1 MCVKYSSHLVFNQ
14 NHRISFP
21 YTTHFVFAIIS
32 FWNFLRKNKLYAA
45 VNLVGL
51 TVSMAFVL
59 LLAVYIQRQLTTD
72 SFQQN
77 ADRIYVVANEDNVTM
92 GYWLDKHLK
101 NNFPEIE
108 KGCCVANIASAA
120 AFNIDGERVYGST
133 MAADSTFFEMFSYDL
148 VEGNKADWRVSQDRC
163 MVSRE
168 FANAH
173 FGDKDP
179 LGQTISLNYEGSFQL
194 TVCGVY
200 EDFGNSILKA
210 PDVLIRGDL
219 MPKINSSHDEFMS
232 NAGGGICFVMAYPG
246 ADLQGR
252 HDDILDW
259 CEENFWVYK
268 SQYDKVRIIPLRDMY
283 FLNEGIR
290 YGSDTI
296 QFGNRSFVNLL
307 LAMCILLLAFAVLNY
322 INMTTA
328 LTGFRAKEM
337 ATRRLVGADKR
348 SIFFKVISE
357 STLICGISML
367 LAILLAEALAP
378 TASRI
383 LEYQVSVFK
392 AVTPV
397 NILLVLG
404 FILVLGILAG
414 IVPALLIQ
422 KAQPIEIVRGT
433 LRLKTKTVYS
443 KVIIV
448 VQNVVAVV
456 MLVSALTIG
465 LQIRHMVSADLG
477 YNTKDI
483 LVVDNAFGQ
492 TGQIRPLLDKW
503 REEPCVEEVG
513 QGDGIP
519 LGGTNNWTMEMP
531 DGHWVS
537 FQQIQGDDK
546 YFDILGLKV
555 KQDNHQPNKWW
566 LNEYAF
572 KQIGIEETATEFQTA
587 QNGTRSI
594 GGIYYDFKIRPLEQ
608 DQSAAMIYN
617 RGENPDDDYPW
628 VLLVKTTGDQAAAK
642 KQVEAACKEVF
653 PDRLFEA
660 QYIEEMIE
668 DGFADESRV
677 LNIVLIFTLLSILVS
692 ALGLFAMSS
701 YYMQQEIRS
710 VSVKKVFGADYSGV
724 LKELV
729 LSFMKMVGIAFVIGV
744 PIAWFIM
751 SRWLSGYGHRINLYW
766 WIFVVAGLIVA
777 LIAIASV
784 LYQSIKTARTNPA
797 EALKKE

>member
-1 MCVKYSSHLVFNQ
+1 MK
-14 NHRISFP
+14 
-21 YTTHFVFAIIS
+21 S

-179 LGQTISLNYEGSFQL
+179 LGQIISFNYEGSFQL

-210 PDVLIRGDL
+210 PDVLIRGDI
-219 MPKINSSHDEFMS
+219 MPKINSSHDEYMS

-465 LQIRHMVSADLG
+465 LQIRHMISADLG
-477 YNTKDI
+477 YNTKNI

-492 TGQIRPLLDKW
+492 AGQIRPLLDKW

-628 VLLVKTTGDQAAAK
+628 VLLVKTTGDQATAK
-642 KQVEAACKEVF
+642 KRVEAIAAEVF
-653 PDRLFEA
+653 PGRLFEA

-744 PIAWFIM
+744 PIAWLIM
-751 SRWLSGYGHRINLYW
+751 NHWLSGYGHRINLYW

>member
-1 MCVKYSSHLVFNQ
+1 MK
-14 NHRISFP
+14 
-21 YTTHFVFAIIS
+21 S

-179 LGQTISLNYEGSFQL
+179 LGQIISFNYEGSFQL

-210 PDVLIRGDL
+210 PDVLIRGDI

-246 ADLQGR
+246 ADLQAR
-252 HDDILDW
+252 HSDILDW

-456 MLVSALTIG
+456 MLVSALTMG
-465 LQIRHMVSADLG
+465 LQIRHMISADLG

-492 TGQIRPLLDKW
+492 AGQIRPLLDKW

-628 VLLVKTTGDQAAAK
+628 ILLVKTTGDQAAAK

-653 PDRLFEA
+653 PDRRFEA

-744 PIAWFIM
+744 PIAWLIM
-751 SRWLSGYGHRINLYW
+751 NRWLSGYGHRIDLHW
-766 WIFVVAGLIVA
+766 WIFVLAGLAVA
-777 LIAIASV
+777 VIAAISV

>member
-1 MCVKYSSHLVFNQ
+1 MK
-14 NHRISFP
+14 
-21 YTTHFVFAIIS
+21 S

-148 VEGNKADWRVSQDRC
+148 LEGNKADWRVSQDRC

-179 LGQTISLNYEGSFQL
+179 LGQIISFNYDGSFQL

-210 PDVLIRGDL
+210 PDVLIRGDI

-337 ATRRLVGADKR
+337 ATRRLVGSNKR
-348 SIFFKVISE
+348 SIFLKVISE

-367 LAILLAEALAP
+367 LAILLAEALSP
-378 TASRI
+378 LASQI
-383 LEYQVSVFK
+383 LKYQVSIFK
-392 AVTPV
+392 AVMPV
-397 NILLVLG
+397 NVLLVLG
-404 FILVLGILAG
+404 FIALLGVLSG

-422 KAQPIEIVRGT
+422 QAQPIEIVRGT

-443 KVIIV
+443 KVIII

-456 MLVSALTIG
+456 MLVSALTMG
-465 LQIRHMVSADLG
+465 LQIRHMISADLG

-492 TGQIRPLLDKW
+492 TGQIRPLLD
-503 REEPCVEEVG
+503 RLRAEPCVEEVG

-519 LGGTNNWTMEMP
+519 LGGTNNLTMEMP

-555 KQDNHQPNKWW
+555 KQDNHQRAWW

-572 KQIGIEETATEFQTA
+572 KQIGIEETATEFQSA
-587 QNGTRSI
+587 KNGTRQI
-594 GGIYYDFKIRPLEQ
+594 GGIYYDFKIRPLEE

-628 VLLVKTTGDQAAAK
+628 ILLVKTTGDQAAAK

-677 LNIVLIFTLLSILVS
+677 LNIVLIFTLLFILMS

-751 SRWLSGYGHRINLYW
+751 NRWLSGYGHRIDLYW
-766 WIFVVAGLIVA
+766 WIFALAGLTVVF
-777 LIAIASV
+777 IAAISV

>member
-1 MCVKYSSHLVFNQ
+1 MK
-14 NHRISFP
+14 
-21 YTTHFVFAIIS
+21 S
-32 FWNFLRKNKLYAA
+32 FWNFLRKNKLYGAI
-45 VNLVGL
+45 NLVGL

-59 LLAVYIQRQLTTD
+59 LLAVYVQRQLSTD
-72 SFQQN
+72 SFQEN
-77 ADRIYVVANEDNVTM
+77 ADRIYVIANEDNVTM

-108 KGCCVANIASAA
+108 KGCCVANMSSSAA
-120 AFNIDGERVYGST
+120 FSIDGERVYGST

-148 VEGNKADWRVSQDRC
+148 VKGNKADWRVSWDRC
-163 MVSRE
+163 MVSEE
-168 FANAH
+168 FANAN
-173 FGDKDP
+173 FGEKDP
-179 LGQTISLNYEGSFQL
+179 IGQIIQFNYEGSFPL
-194 TVCGVY
+194 TVCGIY
-200 EDFGNSILKA
+200 KEFGNSILKA
-210 PDVLIRGDL
+210 PDVLVRGEM
-219 MPKINSSHDEFMS
+219 MPKTNSSHDEYMS

-246 ADLQGR
+246 ADLLARQG
-252 HDDILDW
+252 DILDW

-307 LAMCILLLAFAVLNY
+307 LAMCLLLLAFAVLNY

-348 SIFFKVISE
+348 SIFLKVIAE

-367 LAILLAEALAP
+367 LAILLAEALCP
-378 TASRI
+378 TVSRL
-383 LEYQVSVFK
+383 LEYQVSIFK

-397 NILLVLG
+397 NMLLVLG

-642 KQVEAACKEVF
+642 KRVEAVAGEVF
-653 PDRLFEA
+653 PGRLFEG
-660 QYIEEMIE
+660 QYIEEMIA

-744 PIAWFIM
+744 PIAWLIM
-751 SRWLSGYGHRINLYW
+751 NHWLSGYGHRIGLHW
-766 WIFVVAGLIVA
+766 WIFLAAGAVVA
-777 LIAIASV
+777 LIAIVSV

>member
-1 MCVKYSSHLVFNQ
+1 MK
-14 NHRISFP
+14 
-21 YTTHFVFAIIS
+21 S
-32 FWNFLRKNKLYAA
+32 FWNFIKKNKLYGAI
-45 VNLVGL
+45 NLVGL

-59 LLAVYIQRQLTTD
+59 LLAVYVQRQLSTD
-72 SFQQN
+72 TFQEN
-77 ADRIYVVANEDNVTM
+77 ADRIYVIANEDNVTM

-148 VEGNKADWRVSQDRC
+148 LEGNKADWRVSQDRC

-179 LGQTISLNYEGSFQL
+179 LGQIISFNYEGSFQL

-210 PDVLIRGDL
+210 PDVLIRGDI
-219 MPKINSSHDEFMS
+219 MPKINSSHDEYMS

-246 ADLQGR
+246 ADLQAR
-252 HDDILDW
+252 HSDILDW

-348 SIFFKVISE
+348 SIFFKVIYE

-492 TGQIRPLLDKW
+492 TGKIRPLLDKW

-628 VLLVKTTGDQAAAK
+628 ILLVKTTGDQAAAK

>member
-1 MCVKYSSHLVFNQ
+1 MK
-14 NHRISFP
+14 
-21 YTTHFVFAIIS
+21 S
-32 FWNFLRKNKLYAA
+32 FWNFLKKNKLYGAI
-45 VNLVGL
+45 NLVGL

-59 LLAVYIQRQLTTD
+59 LLAVYIQRQLSTD
-72 SFQQN
+72 SFQEN
-77 ADRIYVVANEDNVTM
+77 ADRVFVIGNDNSVQM

-108 KGCCVANIASAA
+108 KGCCVANVASAD
-120 AFNIDGERVYGST
+120 AFTIGGELVYGST

-148 VEGNKADWRVSQDRC
+148 VEGNKADWRVSWDRC

-168 FANAH
+168 FANVH

-179 LGQTISLNYEGSFQL
+179 IGQVVTYNNGNYQL
-194 TVCGVY
+194 TVCGIY

-210 PDVLIRGDL
+210 PDVLLRGEI
-219 MPKINSSHDEFMS
+219 MTKINSANNEEMS
-232 NAGGGICFVMAYPG
+232 NAGSGICFVMAYPG
-246 ADLQGR
+246 ADLQAR
-252 HDDILDW
+252 HGDILDW

-283 FLNEGIR
+283 FLEEGTR
-290 YGSDTI
+290 DGTETI

-348 SIFFKVISE
+348 SIFLKVIAE

-367 LAILLAEALAP
+367 LAILLAEALSPAV
-378 TASRI
+378 SRM
-383 LEYQVSVFK
+383 LEYQVSIFK
-392 AVTPV
+392 AITPV
-397 NILLVLG
+397 NVLLVLG
-404 FILVLGILAG
+404 FIVVLGVLSG

-443 KVIIV
+443 KVIII
-448 VQNVVAVV
+448 VQNVVAII
-456 MLVSALTIG
+456 MLVSALTMG
-465 LQIRHMVSADLG
+465 LQIRHLVTADLG

-492 TGQIRPLLDKW
+492 TGQIRPLLD
-503 REEPCVEEVG
+503 RLRAEPCVEEVG

-519 LGGTNNWTMEMP
+519 LGGTNNWTMELP
-531 DGHWVS
+531 DGRWVS

-555 KQDNHQPNKWW
+555 KQDNHQRAWW

-572 KQIGIEETATEFQTA
+572 KQIGIEETATEFQSA
-587 QNGTRSI
+587 KNGTRQI
-594 GGIYYDFKIRPLEQ
+594 GGIYYDFKIRPLEA
-608 DQSAAMIYN
+608 DQSAALIYN

-668 DGFADESRV
+668 DGFSDESRV

-751 SRWLSGYGHRINLYW
+751 NRWLSGYGHRINLHW
-766 WIFVVAGLIVA
+766 WIFALAGLAVA
-777 LIAIASV
+777 IIAAISV
-784 LYQSIKTARTNPA
+784 LYQSVKTAQTNPA

>member
-1 MCVKYSSHLVFNQ
+1 MK
-14 NHRISFP
+14 
-21 YTTHFVFAIIS
+21 S
-32 FWNFLRKNKLYAA
+32 FWNFLRKNKLYGAI
-45 VNLVGL
+45 NLVGL

-59 LLAVYIQRQLTTD
+59 LLAVYIQRQLSTD
-72 SFQQN
+72 SFQEN
-77 ADRIYVVANEDNVTM
+77 ADRIYVIANEDNVTM

-108 KGCCVANIASAA
+108 KGCCVANMSSSAA
-120 AFNIDGERVYGST
+120 FSIDGERVYGST
-133 MAADSTFFEMFSYDL
+133 MAADSTFFEIFSYDL
-148 VEGNKADWRVSQDRC
+148 VKGNKADWRVSWDRC
-163 MVSRE
+163 MVSEE
-168 FANAH
+168 FANAN
-173 FGDKDP
+173 FGEKDP
-179 LGQTISLNYEGSFQL
+179 IGQIIQFNYEGTFPL
-194 TVCGVY
+194 TVCGIY
-200 EDFGNSILKA
+200 KEFGNSILKA
-210 PDVLIRGDL
+210 PDVLVRGEM
-219 MPKINSSHDEFMS
+219 MPKTNSSHDEYMS

-246 ADLQGR
+246 ADLLARQ
-252 HDDILDW
+252 DDILSW
-259 CEENFWVYK
+259 CEEHFWVYK

-307 LAMCILLLAFAVLNY
+307 LAMCLLLLAFAVLNY

-337 ATRRLVGADKR
+337 ATRRLVGAEKR
-348 SIFFKVISE
+348 SIFLKVILE
-357 STLICGISML
+357 STIICAISML
-367 LAILLAEALAP
+367 LAILLAEAFAP

-642 KQVEAACKEVF
+642 KRVEAVAGEVF
-653 PDRLFEA
+653 PGRLFEG
-660 QYIEEMIE
+660 QYIEEMIA
-668 DGFADESRV
+668 DGFKDESRV
-677 LNIVLIFTLLSILVS
+677 LKIVFIFTLLSILVS

-744 PIAWFIM
+744 PIAWLIM
-751 SRWLSGYGHRINLYW
+751 NHWLSGYGHRIDLYW
-766 WIFVVAGLIVA
+766 WIFLAAGAVVA

>member
-1 MCVKYSSHLVFNQ
+1 MK
-14 NHRISFP
+14 
-21 YTTHFVFAIIS
+21 S
-32 FWNFLRKNKLYAA
+32 FWNFLKKNKLYGAI
-45 VNLVGL
+45 NLVGL

-59 LLAVYIQRQLTTD
+59 LLAVYVQRQLSTD
-72 SFQQN
+72 TFQEN
-77 ADRIYVVANEDNVTM
+77 ADRIYVIANEDNVTM

-120 AFNIDGERVYGST
+120 AFNINGERVYGST

-179 LGQTISLNYEGSFQL
+179 LGQIISFNYEGSFQL

-210 PDVLIRGDL
+210 PDVLIRGDI
-219 MPKINSSHDEFMS
+219 MPKINSSHDEYMS

-246 ADLQGR
+246 ADLQAR
-252 HDDILDW
+252 HSDILDW

-628 VLLVKTTGDQAAAK
+628 ILLVKTTGDQAAAK

>member
-1 MCVKYSSHLVFNQ
+1 MK
-14 NHRISFP
+14 
-21 YTTHFVFAIIS
+21 S
-32 FWNFLRKNKLYAA
+32 FWNFLRKNKLYGTI
-45 VNLVGL
+45 NLVGL

-59 LLAVYIQRQLTTD
+59 LLAVYIQRQLSTD
-72 SFQQN
+72 SFQEN
-77 ADRIYVVANEDNVTM
+77 ADRIYVVANDNSVQM

-108 KGCCVANIASAA
+108 KGCCVANVASAD
-120 AFNIDGERVYGST
+120 AFTIGGELVYGST
-133 MAADSTFFEMFSYDL
+133 MAADSTFFEMFSYAL
-148 VEGNKADWRVSQDRC
+148 VEGNKADWRVSWDRC

-168 FANAH
+168 FANVH

-179 LGQTISLNYEGSFQL
+179 IGQVVTYNNGNYQL
-194 TVCGVY
+194 TVCGIY

-210 PDVLIRGDL
+210 PDVLLRGEI
-219 MPKINSSHDEFMS
+219 MTKINSANNEEMS
-232 NAGGGICFVMAYPG
+232 NAGSGICFVMAYPG
-246 ADLQGR
+246 ADLQAR
-252 HDDILDW
+252 HSDILDW

-283 FLNEGIR
+283 FLEEGTR
-290 YGSDTI
+290 DGTGTI

-348 SIFFKVISE
+348 SIFLKVIAE

-367 LAILLAEALAP
+367 LAILLAEALSPAV
-378 TASRI
+378 SRM
-383 LEYQVSVFK
+383 LEYQVSIFK
-392 AVTPV
+392 AITPV
-397 NILLVLG
+397 NVLLVLG
-404 FILVLGILAG
+404 FIVILGILSG

-443 KVIIV
+443 KVIII
-448 VQNVVAVV
+448 VQNVVAII
-456 MLVSALTIG
+456 MLVSALTMG
-465 LQIRHMVSADLG
+465 LQIRHMISADLG

-492 TGQIRPLLDKW
+492 TGQIRPLLD
-503 REEPCVEEVG
+503 RLRAEPCVEEVG

-519 LGGTNNWTMEMP
+519 LGGTNNWTMELA
-531 DGHWVS
+531 DGRWVS

-555 KQDNHQPNKWW
+555 KQDNHLGGVLNNHPGGWW

-572 KQIGIEETATEFQTA
+572 KQIGIDETATEFLSA
-587 QNGTRSI
+587 QNGMRYI
-594 GGIYYDFKIRPLEQ
+594 GGIYYDFKIRPLEA
-608 DQSAAMIYN
+608 DQSAALIYN

-642 KQVEAACKEVF
+642 KRVEAVAGEVF
-653 PDRLFEA
+653 PDRLFDG

-744 PIAWFIM
+744 PIAWLIM
-751 SRWLSGYGHRINLYW
+751 NHWLSGYGHRIGLYW
-766 WIFVVAGLIVA
+766 WIFALAGLVVA
-777 LIAIASV
+777 LIAAASV

>member
-1 MCVKYSSHLVFNQ
+1 MK
-14 NHRISFP
+14 
-21 YTTHFVFAIIS
+21 S

-77 ADRIYVVANEDNVTM
+77 ADRIYVVANEDNMTM

-179 LGQTISLNYEGSFQL
+179 LGQIISFNYEGSFQL

-246 ADLQGR
+246 ADLQAR
-252 HDDILDW
+252 HSDILDW

-268 SQYDKVRIIPLRDMY
+268 IQYDKVRIIPLRDMY

-492 TGQIRPLLDKW
+492 TGQIRPLLD
-503 REEPCVEEVG
+503 RLRAEPCVEEVG

-519 LGGTNNWTMEMP
+519 LGGTNNWTMEML

-572 KQIGIEETATEFQTA
+572 KQIGIEETAMEFQSA
-587 QNGTRSI
+587 KNGTRAI

-617 RGENPDDDYPW
+617 RGENPNDDYPW

-751 SRWLSGYGHRINLYW
+751 NRWLSGYGHRIDLHW
-766 WIFVVAGLIVA
+766 WIFAIAGLTVA
-777 LIAIASV
+777 VIAAISV

>member
-1 MCVKYSSHLVFNQ
+1 MK
-14 NHRISFP
+14 
-21 YTTHFVFAIIS
+21 S
-32 FWNFLRKNKLYAA
+32 FWNFLKKNKLYGAI
-45 VNLVGL
+45 NLVGL

-59 LLAVYIQRQLTTD
+59 LLAVYIQRQLSTD
-72 SFQQN
+72 SFQEN
-77 ADRIYVVANEDNVTM
+77 ADRVFVIGNDNSVQM

-108 KGCCVANIASAA
+108 KGCCVANVASAD
-120 AFNIDGERVYGST
+120 AFTIGGELVYGST

-148 VEGNKADWRVSQDRC
+148 VEGNKADWRVSWDRC

-168 FANAH
+168 FANVH

-179 LGQTISLNYEGSFQL
+179 IGQVVTYNNGNYQL
-194 TVCGVY
+194 TVCGIY

-210 PDVLIRGDL
+210 PDVLLRGEI
-219 MPKINSSHDEFMS
+219 MTKINSANNEEMS
-232 NAGGGICFVMAYPG
+232 NAGSGICFVMAYPG
-246 ADLQGR
+246 ADLQAR
-252 HDDILDW
+252 HSDILDW

-283 FLNEGIR
+283 FLEEGTR
-290 YGSDTI
+290 DGTETI

-348 SIFFKVISE
+348 SIFLKVIAE

-367 LAILLAEALAP
+367 LAILLAEALSPAV
-378 TASRI
+378 SRM
-383 LEYQVSVFK
+383 LEYQVSIFK
-392 AVTPV
+392 AITPANV
-397 NILLVLG
+397 LLVLG
-404 FILVLGILAG
+404 FIVVLGVLSG

-433 LRLKTKTVYS
+433 LRLKTKTIYS
-443 KVIIV
+443 KVIII
-448 VQNVVAVV
+448 VQNVVAII
-456 MLVSALTIG
+456 MLVSALTMG
-465 LQIRHMVSADLG
+465 LQIRHLVTADLG

-492 TGQIRPLLDKW
+492 TGQIRPLLD
-503 REEPCVEEVG
+503 RLRAEPCVEEVG

-519 LGGTNNWTMEMP
+519 LGGTNNWTMELP
-531 DGHWVS
+531 DGRWVS

-555 KQDNHQPNKWW
+555 KQDNHQRAWW

-572 KQIGIEETATEFQTA
+572 KQIGIDETATEFQSA
-587 QNGTRSI
+587 KNGTRQI
-594 GGIYYDFKIRPLEQ
+594 GGIYYDFKIRPLEA
-608 DQSAAMIYN
+608 DQSAALIYN

-628 VLLVKTTGDQAAAK
+628 VLLVKTTGEQAAAK
-642 KQVEAACKEVF
+642 KQVEAAVKEVF
-653 PDRLFEA
+653 PDRLFEG

-668 DGFADESRV
+668 DGFKDESRV

-751 SRWLSGYGHRINLYW
+751 SRWLSGYGHRIDLHW
-766 WIFVVAGLIVA
+766 WIFALAGLAVA
-777 LIAIASV
+777 FIAAISV
-784 LYQSIKTARTNPA
+784 LYQSVKTAQTNPA

>member
-1 MCVKYSSHLVFNQ
+1 MK
-14 NHRISFP
+14 
-21 YTTHFVFAIIS
+21 S

-120 AFNIDGERVYGST
+120 AFNINGERVYGST

-179 LGQTISLNYEGSFQL
+179 LGQIISFNYEGSFQL

-210 PDVLIRGDL
+210 PDVLIRGDI
-219 MPKINSSHDEFMS
+219 MPKINSSHDEYMS

-465 LQIRHMVSADLG
+465 LQIRHMISADLG

-492 TGQIRPLLDKW
+492 AGQIRPLLDKW

-642 KQVEAACKEVF
+642 KRVEAIAGEVF
-653 PDRLFEA
+653 PGRLFEA

-751 SRWLSGYGHRINLYW
+751 NRWLSGYGHRIDLHW

>member
-1 MCVKYSSHLVFNQ
+1 MK
-14 NHRISFP
+14 
-21 YTTHFVFAIIS
+21 S
-32 FWNFLRKNKLYAA
+32 FWNFLKKNKLYAA

-59 LLAVYIQRQLTTD
+59 LLAAYVQRQLSTD
-72 SFQQN
+72 SFQKN
-77 ADRIYVVANEDNVTM
+77 ADRIYVIANEDNVTM

-148 VEGNKADWRVSQDRC
+148 LEGNKADWRVSQDRC

-179 LGQTISLNYEGSFQL
+179 LGQTLSLNYEGSFQL

-210 PDVLIRGDL
+210 PDVLIRGDI
-219 MPKINSSHDEFMS
+219 MPKINSSHDEYMS
-232 NAGGGICFVMAYPG
+232 NAGGGICFVMTYPG
-246 ADLQGR
+246 ADINAR

-259 CEENFWVYK
+259 CEKNFWVYK
-268 SQYDKVRIIPLRDMY
+268 SHYDKVRIIPLRDMY

-307 LAMCILLLAFAVLNY
+307 LAMCLLLLAFAVLNY

-348 SIFFKVISE
+348 SIFLKVIAE
-357 STLICGISML
+357 STIICGISML
-367 LAILLAEALAP
+367 LAILLAEALCP
-378 TASRI
+378 TVSRV
-383 LEYQVSVFK
+383 LEYQVSIFK

-397 NILLVLG
+397 NVLLVLG
-404 FILVLGILAG
+404 FIVVLGILSG

-422 KAQPIEIVRGT
+422 QAQPIEIVRGT

-443 KVIIV
+443 KVIII
-448 VQNVVAVV
+448 VQNVVAII
-456 MLVSALTIG
+456 MLVSTLTMG
-465 LQIRHMVSADLG
+465 LQIRHLVSADLG

-483 LVVDNAFGQ
+483 LVVDNAFGN
-492 TGQIRPLLDKW
+492 TGQIRPLLD
-503 REEPCVEEVG
+503 RLRAEPCVEEVG

-531 DGHWVS
+531 DGSWVS

-555 KQDNHQPNKWW
+555 KQDNHQRAWW

-572 KQIGIEETATEFQTA
+572 KEIGIEETATEYQTA
-587 QNGTRSI
+587 KNGTRQI
-594 GGIYYDFKIRPLEQ
+594 GGIYYDFKIRPIEA

-628 VLLVKTTGDQAAAK
+628 MLIVKTTGDQAAAK

-668 DGFADESRV
+668 DGFKDESRV

-710 VSVKKVFGADYSGV
+710 VSVKKVFGAEYSGA

-729 LSFMKMVGIAFVIGV
+729 LSFMKMVGIAFVIAI

-751 SRWLSGYGHRINLYW
+751 NRWLSGYGHRIDLHW
-766 WIFVVAGLIVA
+766 WIFALAGLAVA
-777 LIAIASV
+777 FIATISV

>member
-1 MCVKYSSHLVFNQ
+1 MK
-14 NHRISFP
+14 
-21 YTTHFVFAIIS
+21 S
-32 FWNFLRKNKLYAA
+32 FWNFLKKNKLYGAI
-45 VNLVGL
+45 NLVGL

-59 LLAVYIQRQLTTD
+59 LLAAYIQRQLTTD
-72 SFQQN
+72 SFQKN
-77 ADRIYVVANEDNVTM
+77 ADRIYVIANEDNVTM

-108 KGCCVANIASAA
+108 KGCCVANVASAD
-120 AFNIDGERVYGST
+120 AFTIGGELVYGST

-148 VEGNKADWRVSQDRC
+148 VEGNKADWRVSWDRC

-168 FANAH
+168 FANVH

-179 LGQTISLNYEGSFQL
+179 IGQVVTYNNGNYQL
-194 TVCGVY
+194 TVCGIY

-210 PDVLIRGDL
+210 PDVLLRGEI
-219 MPKINSSHDEFMS
+219 MTKINSANNEGMS
-232 NAGGGICFVMAYPG
+232 NAGSGICFVMAYPD
-246 ADLQGR
+246 ADLQARQG
-252 HDDILDW
+252 DILDW
-259 CEENFWVYK
+259 CEKNFWVYK
-268 SQYDKVRIIPLRDMY
+268 SQYDKVRLIPLRDMY

-307 LAMCILLLAFAVLNY
+307 LAMCLLLLAFAVLNY

-348 SIFFKVISE
+348 SIFLKVISE

-383 LEYQVSVFK
+383 LEYQVSIFK
-392 AVTPV
+392 AITPV
-397 NILLVLG
+397 NVLLVLG
-404 FILVLGILAG
+404 FIVILGILSG
-414 IVPALLIQ
+414 LVPALLIQ

-443 KVIIV
+443 KVIII
-448 VQNVVAVV
+448 VQNVVAII
-456 MLVSALTIG
+456 MLVSALTMG
-465 LQIRHMVSADLG
+465 LQIRHMISADLG

-492 TGQIRPLLDKW
+492 TGQIRPLLD
-503 REEPCVEEVG
+503 RLRAEPCVEEVG

-519 LGGTNNWTMEMP
+519 LGGTNNWTMELA
-531 DGHWVS
+531 DGRWVS

-555 KQDNHQPNKWW
+555 KQDNHQRAWW

-572 KQIGIEETATEFQTA
+572 KQIGIEETATEFQSA
-587 QNGTRSI
+587 KNGTRQI
-594 GGIYYDFKIRPLEQ
+594 GGIYYDFKIRPLEA
-608 DQSAAMIYN
+608 DQSAALIYN

-751 SRWLSGYGHRINLYW
+751 NRWLSDYGHRINLHW
-766 WIFVVAGLIVA
+766 WIFALAGLAVA
-777 LIAIASV
+777 IIAAISV
-784 LYQSIKTARTNPA
+784 LYQSVKTAQTNPA

>member
-1 MCVKYSSHLVFNQ
+1 MK
-14 NHRISFP
+14 
-21 YTTHFVFAIIS
+21 S
-32 FWNFLRKNKLYAA
+32 FWNFLKKNKLYGAI
-45 VNLVGL
+45 NLVGL

-59 LLAVYIQRQLTTD
+59 LLAVYVQRQLSTD
-72 SFQQN
+72 TFQEN
-77 ADRIYVVANEDNVTM
+77 ADRIYVIANEDNVTM

-179 LGQTISLNYEGSFQL
+179 LGQIISFNYEGSFQL

-210 PDVLIRGDL
+210 PDVLIRGDI

>member
-1 MCVKYSSHLVFNQ
+1 MK
-14 NHRISFP
+14 
-21 YTTHFVFAIIS
+21 S
-32 FWNFLRKNKLYAA
+32 FWNFLKKNKLYGA

-59 LLAVYIQRQLTTD
+59 LLAVYVQRQLSTD
-72 SFQQN
+72 SFQEN
-77 ADRIYVVANEDNVTM
+77 ADRIYVIATERQVNIA
-92 GYWLDKHLK
+92 YWLDKHLK

-108 KGCCVANIASAA
+108 KGCCVANMASAA
-120 AFNIDGERVYGST
+120 AFTIGGELVYGST
-133 MAADSTFFEMFSYDL
+133 MAADSTFFDIFSYDL
-148 VEGNKADWRVSQDRC
+148 VEGNKADWRVSWDRC
-163 MVSRE
+163 MVSEE

-179 LGQTISLNYEGSFQL
+179 LGQEITFNNNDGYPL

-210 PDVLIRGDL
+210 PDVLLRGEI
-219 MPKINSSHDEFMS
+219 MTKINSANNEEMS
-232 NAGGGICFVMAYPG
+232 NAGSGICFVMTHPG
-246 ADLQGR
+246 ADLQAK
-252 HDDILDW
+252 HDAVLDW
-259 CEENFWVYK
+259 LKENFWLYK
-268 SQYDKVRIIPLRDMY
+268 TQADDVRFIPLRDIY
-283 FLNEGIR
+283 FLDSGNREGTE
-290 YGSDTI
+290 TI

-337 ATRRLVGADKR
+337 ATRRLVGAEKR
-348 SIFFKVISE
+348 SIFLKVISE
-357 STLICGISML
+357 STIICAISML
-367 LAILLAEALAP
+367 LAVLLAEALAP
-378 TASRI
+378 VASRI
-383 LEYQVSVFK
+383 LEYQVSIFN

-448 VQNVVAVV
+448 VQNVVTVV
-456 MLVSALTIG
+456 MLVSALTMA
-465 LQIRHMVSADLG
+465 LQIRHMITADLG

-503 REEPCVEEVG
+503 REESCVEEVG

-519 LGGTNNWTMEMP
+519 LEGTNNWTMEMP

-555 KQDNHQPNKWW
+555 KQDNHQRAWW

-572 KQIGIEETATEFQTA
+572 KQIGIDESETEFVSA
-587 QNGTRSI
+587 KNGTRAI

-628 VLLVKTTGDQAAAK
+628 VLIVKTTGDQAAAK
-642 KQVEAACKEVF
+642 KRVEAVAAEVF
-653 PDRLFEA
+653 PDRLFSA

-668 DGFADESRV
+668 EGFGDESRV
-677 LNIVLIFTLLSILVS
+677 LKIVLIFTLLSILVS

-710 VSVKKVFGADYSGV
+710 VSVKKVFGADYGGV

-729 LSFMKMVGIAFVIGV
+729 LAFMRMVGIAFVIAT
-744 PIAWFIM
+744 PLAWFIM
-751 SRWLSGYGHRINLYW
+751 NRWLSGFGHHISLHW
-766 WIFVVAGLIVA
+766 WIFVVAGAVVA
-777 LIAIASV
+777 LIAVISV

>member
-1 MCVKYSSHLVFNQ
+1 MK
-14 NHRISFP
+14 
-21 YTTHFVFAIIS
+21 S

-120 AFNIDGERVYGST
+120 AFNINGERVYGST

-179 LGQTISLNYEGSFQL
+179 LGQIISFNYDGSFQL

-210 PDVLIRGDL
+210 PDVLIRGDI
-219 MPKINSSHDEFMS
+219 MPKINSSNDEFMS
-232 NAGGGICFVMAYPG
+232 NAGGGVCFVMTYPG
-246 ADLQGR
+246 ADLQAR
-252 HDDILDW
+252 QSDILDW

-268 SQYDKVRIIPLRDMY
+268 RQYDNVRLIPLRNMY
-283 FLNEGIR
+283 FLDDGNKDWTE
-290 YGSDTI
+290 TI

-337 ATRRLVGADKR
+337 ATRRLVGSDKR
-348 SIFFKVISE
+348 SIFLKVISE

-367 LAILLAEALAP
+367 LAILLAEALSP
-378 TASRI
+378 LASQI
-383 LEYQVSVFK
+383 LKYQVSIFK
-392 AVTPV
+392 AVMPV
-397 NILLVLG
+397 NVLLVLG
-404 FILVLGILAG
+404 FIALLGVLSG

-422 KAQPIEIVRGT
+422 QAQPIEIVRGT

-443 KVIIV
+443 KVIII

-456 MLVSALTIG
+456 MLVSALTMG
-465 LQIRHMVSADLG
+465 LQIRHMISADLG

-492 TGQIRPLLDKW
+492 TGQIRPLLD
-503 REEPCVEEVG
+503 RLRAEPCVEEVG

-555 KQDNHQPNKWW
+555 KQDNHQRAWW

-572 KQIGIEETATEFQTA
+572 KQIGIEETATEFQSA
-587 QNGTRSI
+587 KNGTSQI
-594 GGIYYDFKIRPLEQ
+594 GGIYYDFKIRPLEE

-628 VLLVKTTGDQAAAK
+628 ILLVKTTGDQAAAK

-677 LNIVLIFTLLSILVS
+677 LNIVLIFTLLFILMS

-751 SRWLSGYGHRINLYW
+751 NRWLSGYGHRIDLYW
-766 WIFVVAGLIVA
+766 WIFALAGLTVA
-777 LIAIASV
+777 FIAAISV

>member
-1 MCVKYSSHLVFNQ
+1 MK
-14 NHRISFP
+14 
-21 YTTHFVFAIIS
+21 S

-148 VEGNKADWRVSQDRC
+148 LEGNKADWRVSQDRC

-179 LGQTISLNYEGSFQL
+179 LGQIISFNYDGSFQL

-210 PDVLIRGDL
+210 PDVLIRGDI
-219 MPKINSSHDEFMS
+219 MPKINSLHDEFMS
-232 NAGGGICFVMAYPG
+232 YAGGGVCFVMTYPG
-246 ADLQGR
+246 ADLQAR
-252 HDDILDW
+252 QSDILDW

-268 SQYDKVRIIPLRDMY
+268 RQYDNVRLIPLRNMY
-283 FLNEGIR
+283 FLDDGNKDWTE
-290 YGSDTI
+290 TI

-337 ATRRLVGADKR
+337 ATRRLVGSDKR
-348 SIFFKVISE
+348 SIFLKVISE

-367 LAILLAEALAP
+367 LAILLAEALSP
-378 TASRI
+378 LASQI
-383 LEYQVSVFK
+383 LKYQVSIFK
-392 AVTPV
+392 AVMPV
-397 NILLVLG
+397 NVLLVLG
-404 FILVLGILAG
+404 FIALLGVLSG

-422 KAQPIEIVRGT
+422 QAQPIEIVRGT

-443 KVIIV
+443 KVIII

-456 MLVSALTIG
+456 MLVSALTMG
-465 LQIRHMVSADLG
+465 LQIRHMISADLG

-492 TGQIRPLLDKW
+492 TGQIRPLLD
-503 REEPCVEEVG
+503 RLRAEPCVEEVG

-519 LGGTNNWTMEMP
+519 LGGTNNLTMEMP
-531 DGHWVS
+531 NGHWVS

-555 KQDNHQPNKWW
+555 KQDNHQRAWW

-572 KQIGIEETATEFQTA
+572 KQIGIEETATEFQSA
-587 QNGTRSI
+587 KNGTSQI
-594 GGIYYDFKIRPLEQ
+594 GGIYYDFKIRPLEE

-628 VLLVKTTGDQAAAK
+628 ILLVKTTGDQAAAK

-677 LNIVLIFTLLSILVS
+677 LNIVLIFTLLFILVS

-766 WIFVVAGLIVA
+766 WIFVIAGLLVA
-777 LIAIASV
+777 IIAAISV

>member
-1 MCVKYSSHLVFNQ
+1 MK
-14 NHRISFP
+14 
-21 YTTHFVFAIIS
+21 S

-179 LGQTISLNYEGSFQL
+179 LGQIISFNYEGSFQL

-219 MPKINSSHDEFMS
+219 MPLINTSHDEYMS

-337 ATRRLVGADKR
+337 ATRRLVGSNKR
-348 SIFFKVISE
+348 SIFLKVISE

-367 LAILLAEALAP
+367 LAILLAEALSP
-378 TASRI
+378 LASQI
-383 LEYQVSVFK
+383 LKYQVSIFK
-392 AVTPV
+392 AVMPV
-397 NILLVLG
+397 NVLLVLG
-404 FILVLGILAG
+404 FIALLGVLSG

-422 KAQPIEIVRGT
+422 QAQPIEIVRGT

-443 KVIIV
+443 KVIII

-456 MLVSALTIG
+456 MLVSALTMG
-465 LQIRHMVSADLG
+465 LQIRHMISADLG

-492 TGQIRPLLDKW
+492 TGQIRPLLDHL
-503 REEPCVEEVG
+503 RAEPCVEEVG

-519 LGGTNNWTMEMP
+519 LGGTNNLTMEMP

-555 KQDNHQPNKWW
+555 KQDNHQRAWW

-572 KQIGIEETATEFQTA
+572 KQIGIEETATEFQSA
-587 QNGTRSI
+587 KNGTSQI
-594 GGIYYDFKIRPLEQ
+594 GGIYYDFKIRPLEE

-628 VLLVKTTGDQAAAK
+628 ILLVKTTGDHAAAK

-677 LNIVLIFTLLSILVS
+677 LNIVLIFTLLFILVS

-751 SRWLSGYGHRINLYW
+751 NRWLSGYGHRIDLYW
-766 WIFVVAGLIVA
+766 WIFALAGLTVA
-777 LIAIASV
+777 FIAAISV

>member
-1 MCVKYSSHLVFNQ
+1 MK
-14 NHRISFP
+14 
-21 YTTHFVFAIIS
+21 S

-77 ADRIYVVANEDNVTM
+77 ADRIYVVANEDNMTM

-179 LGQTISLNYEGSFQL
+179 LGQIISFNYEGSFQL

-246 ADLQGR
+246 ADLQAR
-252 HDDILDW
+252 HSDILDW

-492 TGQIRPLLDKW
+492 TGQIRPLLD
-503 REEPCVEEVG
+503 RLRAEPCVEEVG

-519 LGGTNNWTMEMP
+519 LGGTNNWTMEML

-572 KQIGIEETATEFQTA
+572 KQIGIEETAMEFQSA
-587 QNGTRSI
+587 KNGTRAI

-628 VLLVKTTGDQAAAK
+628 ILLVKTTGDQAAAK
-642 KQVEAACKEVF
+642 MQVEAACKEIF
-653 PDRLFEA
+653 PNRLFEA

-668 DGFADESRV
+668 EGFADESRV

-751 SRWLSGYGHRINLYW
+751 NRWLSGYGHRIDLHW
-766 WIFVVAGLIVA
+766 WIFAIAGLTVA
-777 LIAIASV
+777 VIAAISV

>member
-1 MCVKYSSHLVFNQ
+1 MK
-14 NHRISFP
+14 
-21 YTTHFVFAIIS
+21 S

-148 VEGNKADWRVSQDRC
+148 LEGNKADWRVSQDRC

-179 LGQTISLNYEGSFQL
+179 LGQIISFNYEGSFQL

-210 PDVLIRGDL
+210 PDVLIRGDI

-503 REEPCVEEVG
+503 REEPYVEEVG

-642 KQVEAACKEVF
+642 KRVEAIAGEVF
-653 PDRLFEA
+653 PGRLFEA

-668 DGFADESRV
+668 EGFADESRV

-797 EALKKE
+797 ESLKKE

>member
-1 MCVKYSSHLVFNQ
+1 
-14 NHRISFP
+14 
-21 YTTHFVFAIIS
+21 
-32 FWNFLRKNKLYAA
+32 
-45 VNLVGL
+45 
-51 TVSMAFVL
+51 
-59 LLAVYIQRQLTTD
+59 
-72 SFQQN
+72 
-77 ADRIYVVANEDNVTM
+77 
-92 GYWLDKHLK
+92 
-101 NNFPEIE
+101 
-108 KGCCVANIASAA
+108 
-120 AFNIDGERVYGST
+120 
-133 MAADSTFFEMFSYDL
+133 
-148 VEGNKADWRVSQDRC
+148 
-163 MVSRE
+163 
-168 FANAH
+168 
-173 FGDKDP
+173 
-179 LGQTISLNYEGSFQL
+179 
-194 TVCGVY
+194 
-200 EDFGNSILKA
+200 
-210 PDVLIRGDL
+210 
-219 MPKINSSHDEFMS
+219 MS

-246 ADLQGR
+246 ADLQAR
-252 HDDILDW
+252 HSDILDW

-628 VLLVKTTGDQAAAK
+628 ILLVKTTGDQAAAK

-710 VSVKKVFGADYSGV
+710 VSVKKVFGADYFGV

-744 PIAWFIM
+744 PIAWLIM
-751 SRWLSGYGHRINLYW
+751 NHWLSGYGHRIDLYW
-766 WIFVVAGLIVA
+766 WIFLAAGAVVA

>member
-1 MCVKYSSHLVFNQ
+1 MK
-14 NHRISFP
+14 
-21 YTTHFVFAIIS
+21 S

-179 LGQTISLNYEGSFQL
+179 LGQIISFNYEGSFQL

-219 MPKINSSHDEFMS
+219 MPLINTSHDEYMS

-246 ADLQGR
+246 ADLQAR
-252 HDDILDW
+252 HSDILDW

-503 REEPCVEEVG
+503 RTEPCVEEVG

-744 PIAWFIM
+744 PIAWLIM
-751 SRWLSGYGHRINLYW
+751 NHWLSGYGHRIDLYW
-766 WIFVVAGLIVA
+766 WIFLAAGAVVA

>member
-1 MCVKYSSHLVFNQ
+1 MK
-14 NHRISFP
+14 
-21 YTTHFVFAIIS
+21 S

-179 LGQTISLNYEGSFQL
+179 LGQIISFNYEGSFQL

-219 MPKINSSHDEFMS
+219 MPLINTSHDEYMS

-246 ADLQGR
+246 ADLQAR
-252 HDDILDW
+252 HSDILDW

-348 SIFFKVISE
+348 SIFLKVISE
-357 STLICGISML
+357 STIICAISML

-628 VLLVKTTGDQAAAK
+628 ILLVKTTGDQAAAK
-642 KQVEAACKEVF
+642 KRVEAACKEVF

-784 LYQSIKTARTNPA
+784 LYQSIKTARTNPV

>member
-1 MCVKYSSHLVFNQ
+1 MK
-14 NHRISFP
+14 
-21 YTTHFVFAIIS
+21 
-32 FWNFLRKNKLYAA
+32 KNKLYGA

-59 LLAVYIQRQLTTD
+59 LLAVYIHRQLSTD

-77 ADRIYVVANEDNVTM
+77 ADRIYVIANEDNVTM

-108 KGCCVANIASAA
+108 KGCCVANMSSSAA
-120 AFNIDGERVYGST
+120 FSIDGERVYGST
-133 MAADSTFFEMFSYDL
+133 MAADSTFFEIFSYDL
-148 VEGNKADWRVSQDRC
+148 VKGNKADWRVSWDRC
-163 MVSRE
+163 MVSEE
-168 FANAH
+168 FANAN
-173 FGDKDP
+173 FGEKDP
-179 LGQTISLNYEGSFQL
+179 IGQIIQFNYEGTFPL
-194 TVCGVY
+194 TVCGIY
-200 EDFGNSILKA
+200 KEFGNSILKA
-210 PDVLIRGDL
+210 PDVLVRGEM
-219 MPKINSSHDEFMS
+219 MPKTNSSHDEYMS

-246 ADLQGR
+246 ADLLARQ
-252 HDDILDW
+252 DDILSW
-259 CEENFWVYK
+259 CEEHFWVYK

-307 LAMCILLLAFAVLNY
+307 LAMCLLLLAFAVLNY

-337 ATRRLVGADKR
+337 ATRRLVGAEKR
-348 SIFFKVISE
+348 SIFLKVISE
-357 STLICGISML
+357 STIICAISML
-367 LAILLAEALAP
+367 LAILLAESLAP

-503 REEPCVEEVG
+503 REEPSVEEVG

-642 KQVEAACKEVF
+642 KRVEAVAGEVF
-653 PDRLFEA
+653 PGRLFEG
-660 QYIEEMIE
+660 QYIEEMIA
-668 DGFADESRV
+668 DGFKDESRV
-677 LNIVLIFTLLSILVS
+677 LKIVLIFTLLSVLVS

-751 SRWLSGYGHRINLYW
+751 NRWLSGYGHRINLHW
-766 WIFVVAGLIVA
+766 WIFVLAGLAVA
-777 LIAIASV
+777 FIAAISV